1 MGRKRM
7 IYIKAFPDIISIQG
21 HAGAGPS
28 GKDIVCAGVSALQ
41 ETYVYAIQE
50 LTDDQ
55 LNSTLSSGLAIM
67 SFPKPI
73 TDEAKILTD
82 AFLLGL
88 KAIANTYPDNVMYED
103 LRDKF

>member
-1 MGRKRM
+1 M
-7 IYIKAFPDIISIQG
+7 IYIKVFKETISIKG

-73 TDEAKILTD
+73 TEKGKVLTD

-88 KAIANTYPDNVMYED
+88 KALANTYPDNIMYDD
-103 LRDKF
+103 LRDRY